1 MVVDDTNITISAK
14 TSEDIEGKLN
24 DELNNV
30 HNWLVA
36 NKLTVNVDKSE
47 YMLIGSRQRLAGIDR
62 QPKIDMG
69 GKNLR
74 RVPMTKSSGILID
87 ENLNWNQQIDNI
99 SMKVSIGIGMLRQ
112 VKQHIS
118 QQSLQSINR

>member
-99 SMKVSIGIGMLRQ
+99 SMKVSIGIGMLRR